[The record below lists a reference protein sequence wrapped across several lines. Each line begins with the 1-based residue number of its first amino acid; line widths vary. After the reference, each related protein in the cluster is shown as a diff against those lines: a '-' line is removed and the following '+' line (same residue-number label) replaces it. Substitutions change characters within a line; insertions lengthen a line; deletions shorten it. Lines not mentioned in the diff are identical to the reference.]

1 MSVQASILRAID
13 LFEDRL
19 RQPMR
24 VAEAAE
30 AAGYSLYHFC
40 RLFSQTTRLTPY
52 EYLMRRRLSQ
62 AAQDLL
68 QTRRRVLDIAL
79 NYQFNSSEAFG
90 RAFQRMFAVLPSR
103 LRQIGQVD
111 SRQILPRFT
120 SDYLTA
126 LESLPLT
133 AEKIDHPAIEIAGW
147 MAPCSQAN
155 LSFTNLWERVMGEIA
170 NSPGNNPDLF
180 QPADI
185 SARYGLLLYP
195 HDWQTEGCLAFA
207 GVPAEGFR
215 GTQVRLAKM
224 VLPEGVYA
232 SFTLGSPEPHLS
244 FILEHMFHTWMPHSH
259 LPTLPDM
266 VLFKRV
272 EPDSWLVLLPIDR
285 QQIEQSS

>member
-19 RQPMR
+19 RQPVR

-52 EYLMRRRLSQ
+52 AYLMRRRLSQ

-103 LRQIGQVD
+103 LRRIGVVD
-111 SRQILPRFT
+111 RRQMLPRFT

-126 LESLPLT
+126 LEGLSLT
-133 AEKIDHPAIEIAGW
+133 AEKVDHPAIEIAGW
-147 MAPCSQAN
+147 MAPCSQDK
-155 LSFTNLWERVMGEIA
+155 LDFIPLWERVMGEIA
-170 NSPGNNPDLF
+170 NAAGNRPDPY

-207 GVPAEGFR
+207 GVPAEELM

-224 VLPEGVYA
+224 VLPENVYA
-232 SFTLGSPEPHLS
+232 CFACESRESHLS
-244 FILEHMFHTWMPHSH
+244 FILEHLFHTWMPHSH
-259 LPTLPDM
+259 LPTLPDI

-272 EPDSWLVLLPIDR
+272 DPDSWLVLLPIDR
-285 QQIEQSS
+285 QHI